1 MFGVVPSIEM
11 VIWVAVGGRDALVGA
26 IVGTLL
32 VNFGKDWISSA
43 FPDLWLYAVGALF
56 VVVVTVMPQGI
67 VGTLRDWRP
76 RFARRAV
83 APAVVVEGQ

>member
-1 MFGVVPSIEM
+1 M
-11 VIWVAVGGRDALVGA
+11 VIWVAVGGRDALIGA
-26 IVGTLL
+26 VVGTLL

-67 VGTLRDWRP
+67 VGALRGRHLRWPRP
-76 RFARRAV
+76 AAAQPV
-83 APAVVVEGQ
+83 AVEGP